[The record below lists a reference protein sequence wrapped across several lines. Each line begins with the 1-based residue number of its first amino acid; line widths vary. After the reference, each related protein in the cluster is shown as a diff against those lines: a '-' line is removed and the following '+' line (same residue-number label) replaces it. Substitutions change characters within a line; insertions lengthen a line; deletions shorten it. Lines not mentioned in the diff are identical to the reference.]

1 MLQQVSNE
9 VLEPKHVAEIVRTL
23 DLEGKIEI
31 VERDEIEV
39 FRPALL
45 TIPEKNAF
53 TSVPCGV
60 CPVSHPASA
69 LSLGRQQYACCSC
82 CRSCCLVMLP

>member
-1 MLQQVSNE
+1 MLLLQQVSNE

-45 TIPEKNAF
+45 TIPETNAF

-60 CPVSHPASA
+60 CPVSSPSFTLH
-69 LSLGRQQYACCSC
+69 LGR
-82 CRSCCLVMLP
+82 P